1 VTYYL
6 VPSVRQ
12 GFSFEPKATNASGF
26 LGLSASVSY
35 YNKNIFKSNSRIT
48 RFDEN
53 GDPQVTKRK
62 FRSGTSFNF
71 SISGGLE
78 SNLEVFDNTTTSTAT
93 STARETIFNTK
104 EIGPSVKLEIPG
116 LFPIRYTFIKNKRMR
131 PKTLISAGYNYQD
144 RPEFKRKIVQVNY
157 SYKTSLGTG
166 KTQNL
171 TIGLP
176 GMSTLKFVNFDGQGN
191 FDQKINA
198 TGNLFLRNQYSDQ
211 FIWEDIKVNFE
222 YDNLEKEDDKRFINI
237 RNYRTIS
244 SITGILAGNMASVFG
259 NIKNEVDSATNHPML
274 IGIPYSR
281 FLSLDFKWISTMT
294 VFKKS
299 TFAYKILAS
308 TGFSSIKNS
317 ASMPYD
323 YSFFAG
329 GSNDNRG
336 WVARSLGPGSYNSL
350 LDSNSIQTQIADY
363 RLASS
368 VELRFGNGFFNHAFF
383 ADAGN
388 IWTRN
393 VDDARPGSRFSGATF
408 WKEIGLTVGYG
419 LRIDLSFF
427 IVRLDIGWPIYIPAY
442 PTAERWFF
450 QEKINLEQQMN
461 NYWGAEATNRMP
473 NFWHQ
478 PRLQFGIGLPF

>member
-1 VTYYL
+1 
-6 VPSVRQ
+6 
-12 GFSFEPKATNASGF
+12 
-26 LGLSASVSY
+26 
-35 YNKNIFKSNSRIT
+35 
-48 RFDEN
+48 
-53 GDPQVTKRK
+53 
-62 FRSGTSFNF
+62 
-71 SISGGLE
+71 
-78 SNLEVFDNTTTSTAT
+78 
-93 STARETIFNTK
+93 
-104 EIGPSVKLEIPG
+104 
-116 LFPIRYTFIKNKRMR
+116 
-131 PKTLISAGYNYQD
+131 
-144 RPEFKRKIVQVNY
+144 
-157 SYKTSLGTG
+157 LGTG

-176 GMSTLKFVNFDGQGN
+176 GMSTLKFVNFDGQGD

-222 YDNLEKEDDKRFINI
+222 YDNLEKEDDRRFINI

-363 RLASS
+363 RLATS
-368 VELRFGNGFFNHAFF
+368 VELRFGNGFLNHAIF

-393 VDDARPGSRFSGATF
+393 VDNARPGSRFSGATF

-427 IVRLDIGWPIYIPAY
+427 IVRIDVGWPIYVPAY
-442 PTAERWFF
+442 PEGERWFF
-450 QEKINLEQQMN
+450 NDKDLLSQQME
-461 NYWGAEATNRMP
+461 NYWGIQGAANRRP
-473 NFWHQ
+473 NLWHGLR
-478 PRLQFGIGLPF
+478 PQFGIGLPF